1 MPGGVGGAAPR
12 GVPLSRSSAH
22 LRPTYLVIEG
32 PLPHRHRPDGSGVG
46 IWGFPG
52 KSGTRRYRSGATFFP
67 PRNSKGG
74 SNRPRQYGCRFR
86 GTISQVVCGCP
97 MLAVA
102 NSSPELEAYFRT
114 NLERGTNGRLD
125 TPIVFYCRADCW
137 MSWNATKRAASWG
150 YTHVFWYRD
159 GTDGWAAANLPLAP
173 AEPVSLSGYR

>member
-74 SNRPRQYGCRFR
+74 VKSASAVWLPVPRHDIPGSLWLPDVGR
-86 GTISQVVCGCP
+86 GE
-97 MLAVA
+97 L
-102 NSSPELEAYFRT
+102 SPELEAYFRT

-125 TPIVFYCRADCW
+125 TPIV
-137 MSWNATKRAASWG
+137 
-150 YTHVFWYRD
+150 
-159 GTDGWAAANLPLAP
+159 
-173 AEPVSLSGYR
+173 